1 MISRRDAE
9 AQRQRLKRMTE
20 NDLGTNDKSQ
30 GSGDFSSFLYFA
42 SCLLPSAFWL
52 LPPDSCLYPLRLGV
66 SAGEIPSYSWG
77 PGRKL
82 KWGSYLITVP

>member
-1 MISRRDAE
+1 
-9 AQRQRLKRMTE
+9 MTE
-20 NDLGTNDKSQ
+20 NDMGINDK
-30 GSGDFSSFLYFA
+30 GKEPGVEA
-42 SCLLPSAFWL
+42 SVPLSRLLTS
-52 LPPDSCLYPLRLGV
+52 DSYLYPLRLCV